1 MDTKNKSMTEKDLCL
16 IGKIHSF
23 ATCYSSSIWLSFS
36 NNWTQLLVSSEEFK
50 ISANCLAEC
59 LENFPTC
66 FETNTQLRFLFIGKY
81 LEFLKKWFV
90 TSIGKSSMFSLDVFR
105 RLHTSNEN
113 LELLSDV
120 LISTFYFWIFHSA

>member
-16 IGKIHSF
+16 IGKIHSS

-36 NNWTQLLVSSEEFK
+36 NNCTQLLVSSEQFK
-50 ISANCLAEC
+50 ISAGCLAEC
-59 LENFPTC
+59 LENFPIC
-66 FETNTQLRFLFIGKY
+66 FETNTQLSFLFIGKY
-81 LEFLKKWFV
+81 LEFLKKWSV